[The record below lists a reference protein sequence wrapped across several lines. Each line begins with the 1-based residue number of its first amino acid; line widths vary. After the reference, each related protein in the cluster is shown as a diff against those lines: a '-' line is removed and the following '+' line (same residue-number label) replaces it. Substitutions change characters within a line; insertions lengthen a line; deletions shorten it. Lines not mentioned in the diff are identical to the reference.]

1 MRRAGHG
8 HVIPDVQSAERLP
21 PGGRADGLANLPG
34 QFRDTLTRNFPY
46 VLFDVPL
53 DSDGDVTVRK
63 IGRHAIAH
71 LRSASWTA
79 EATARHADAHGFGEA
94 IKLVW
99 LLNGAMTYEDKER
112 AIAIN
117 PGELF
122 VIRSSSDYF
131 LNIGEG
137 YEGLALTFDAG
148 AEPAWLNLVE
158 RGAKELVLEPS
169 SAAAASAAG
178 MLALMRQPHN
188 DRTSELVLHS
198 LFELATGPVNR
209 GIADPPS
216 DQIAPSLFRAH
227 WLIRQNIAD
236 PDYTPARLAH
246 DLGLSR
252 RSLYN
257 RFADCGITP
266 AAFVR
271 TVRLEQA
278 RREIESDPKG
288 VTALTTVALRNVF
301 PDSSSLSH
309 AIKAT
314 YGVTPKALRN
324 ARTERSSPGG
334 PPRSKVS
341 DAGRGK

>member
-1 MRRAGHG
+1 MMRMAGRRN
-8 HVIPDVQSAERLP
+8 VISDPRSVEQPA
-21 PGGRADGLANLPG
+21 PGGRADGRSNPPG
-34 QFRDTLTRNFPY
+34 QFREALTQNFPY
-46 VLFDVPL
+46 VLFDVPPE
-53 DSDGDVTVRK
+53 SDGDVMVRK
-63 IGRHAIAH
+63 IGAHAIAH

-79 EATARHADAHGFGEA
+79 EATVGHADAHGFGET

-99 LLNGAMTYEDKER
+99 LLNGTMTYEDKER

-122 VIRSSSDYF
+122 VTRSSSDYF
-131 LNIGEG
+131 LNISEG

-148 AEPAWLNLVE
+148 AQPTWLNLVE
-158 RGAKELVLEPS
+158 RGEKELVLKPS

-188 DRTSELVLHS
+188 DSTSELALHS
-198 LFELATGPVNR
+198 LFELATGSVNR

-216 DQIAPSLFRAH
+216 EQIAPSLFRAR

-236 PDYTPARLAH
+236 LDYTPARLAH

-257 RFADCGITP
+257 RFADYGTTP

-271 TVRLEQA
+271 MVRLEQA
-278 RREIESDPKG
+278 KREIESDPG
-288 VTALTTVALRNVF
+288 GITALTTVALRNGF

-309 AIKAT
+309 AIKAN

-324 ARTERSSPGG
+324 ARTERPW
-334 PPRSKVS
+334 
-341 DAGRGK
+341 RG

>member
-1 MRRAGHG
+1 MRIDGQRN
-8 HVIPDVQSAERLP
+8 VIPDTRSAEQFTRSD
-21 PGGRADGLANLPG
+21 RANGSANPPG
-34 QFRDTLTRNFPY
+34 QFREALTRNFPY
-46 VLFDVPL
+46 VLFDVPRE
-53 DSDGDVTVRK
+53 SDGDIVVRK
-63 IGRHAIAH
+63 IGAHAIAH

-79 EATARHADAHGFGEA
+79 EATVGHADAHGFGET

-99 LLNGAMTYEDKER
+99 LLNGTMTYEDKER
-112 AIAIN
+112 AIAIS

-122 VIRSSSDYF
+122 VTRSSSDYF

-148 AEPAWLNLVE
+148 AQPSWLNLAA
-158 RGAKELVLEPS
+158 RGEKELVLKPS

-188 DRTSELVLHS
+188 DSTSELVLHS
-198 LFELATGPVNR
+198 LFELATGSVNR

-216 DQIAPSLFRAH
+216 EQIAPSLFRAR

-236 PDYTPARLAH
+236 LDYTPARLAH

-257 RFADCGITP
+257 RFADCGTTP
-266 AAFVR
+266 AAFIRMVR
-271 TVRLEQA
+271 VEQA
-278 RREIESDPKG
+278 KREIESDPGG
-288 VTALTTVALRNVF
+288 VTALTIVALRNGF

-309 AIKAT
+309 AIKAS
-314 YGVTPKALRN
+314 YGVAPKALRN
-324 ARTERSSPGG
+324 ARAERSSW
-334 PPRSKVS
+334 K
-341 DAGRGK
+341 

>member
-1 MRRAGHG
+1 MRIDGQRN
-8 HVIPDVQSAERLP
+8 VVPDTRSAEQFTRS
-21 PGGRADGLANLPG
+21 GRANGSANPPG
-34 QFRDTLTRNFPY
+34 QFREALTRNFPY
-46 VLFDVPL
+46 VLFDVPRE
-53 DSDGDVTVRK
+53 SDGDIVVRK
-63 IGRHAIAH
+63 IGAHAIAY

-79 EATARHADAHGFGEA
+79 EATVGHADAHGFGET

-99 LLNGAMTYEDKER
+99 LLNGTMTYEDKER
-112 AIAIN
+112 AIAIK

-122 VIRSSSDYF
+122 VTRSSSDYF

-148 AEPAWLNLVE
+148 AQPSWLNLAA
-158 RGAKELVLEPS
+158 RGEKELVLKPS

-188 DRTSELVLHS
+188 DSTSELVLHS
-198 LFELATGPVNR
+198 LFELATGSINR

-216 DQIAPSLFRAH
+216 EQIAPSLFRAR

-236 PDYTPARLAH
+236 LDYTPARLAH

-257 RFADCGITP
+257 RFADCGTTP
-266 AAFVR
+266 AAFIRMVR
-271 TVRLEQA
+271 VEQA
-278 RREIESDPKG
+278 KREIESDPGG
-288 VTALTTVALRNVF
+288 VTALTTVALRNGF

-309 AIKAT
+309 AIKAS
-314 YGVTPKALRN
+314 YGVAPKALRN
-324 ARTERSSPGG
+324 ARAERSSW
-334 PPRSKVS
+334 K
-341 DAGRGK
+341 